1 MEGGGGN
8 AVSPLQGFPACERA
22 LALVGEL
29 YLMAFF
35 PTLLI
40 PNSLPGGMAAS
51 QDAGNSLVAKT
62 FCGKGSCCLFL
73 TQKGTREGDP
83 QVSPQCWLLW
93 SPVVC

>member
-29 YLMAFF
+29 YLIAFF

-40 PNSLPGGMAAS
+40 PNSLPGWNGC
-51 QDAGNSLVAKT
+51 
-62 FCGKGSCCLFL
+62 F
-73 TQKGTREGDP
+73 
-83 QVSPQCWLLW
+83 
-93 SPVVC
+93 